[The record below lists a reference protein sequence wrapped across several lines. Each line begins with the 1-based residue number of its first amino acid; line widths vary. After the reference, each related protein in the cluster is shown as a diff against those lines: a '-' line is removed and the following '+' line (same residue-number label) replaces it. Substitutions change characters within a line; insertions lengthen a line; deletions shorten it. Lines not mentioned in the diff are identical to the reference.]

1 MWGIEMDFEALRCF
15 ITVAETL
22 NFRRASEQLFLSQP
36 ALSRKIAE
44 LEKALGAA
52 LLERDTRNVRLTPA
66 GRACLGHARRILQDC
81 AAMQAQVAD
90 IRRGI
95 MGELMIGYHGRGNV
109 PYLSAAIGRCM
120 AQYPQIRI
128 NAALLETERLRQDL
142 LAGEIDG
149 VMILAPCI
157 WDLQEMEHIVIARER
172 PSVLLPAGHPLAGR
186 EAVELSD
193 LREESFILYKREK
206 SSHMFNAML
215 SLCARA
221 GFAPNISATGD
232 NNVPLLVASGKG
244 VGLYPTTIH
253 GEPEEPM
260 GTVRIPLM
268 GEFPGYERV
277 FAWRK
282 GQQNPC
288 LPAFCQILR
297 EESAQTAD

>member
-142 LAGEIDG
+142 LAEEIDG

-157 WDLQEMEHIVIARER
+157 WDLQEMEHICHREGA
-172 PSVLLPAGHPLAGR
+172 PSVLLPAGHPLAGWR
-186 EAVELSD
+186 LLSSRTCGRSP
-193 LREESFILYKREK
+193 L
-206 SSHMFNAML
+206 SSTSGRSPPTCSTPCSACVPGRGLLPISPLPGTTMCPCL
-215 SLCARA
+215 WPPARA
-221 GFAPNISATGD
+221 WDSIPRPST
-232 NNVPLLVASGKG
+232 AS
-244 VGLYPTTIH
+244 LRSH
-253 GEPEEPM
+253 GHGPHPPH
-260 GTVRIPLM
+260 GGIPRL
-268 GEFPGYERV
+268 
-277 FAWRK
+277 
-282 GQQNPC
+282 
-288 LPAFCQILR
+288 
-297 EESAQTAD
+297 